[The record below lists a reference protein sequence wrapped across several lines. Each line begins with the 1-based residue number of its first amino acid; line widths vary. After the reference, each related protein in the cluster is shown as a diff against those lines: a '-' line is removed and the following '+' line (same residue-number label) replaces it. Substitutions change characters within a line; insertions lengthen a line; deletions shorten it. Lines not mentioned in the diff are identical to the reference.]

1 MPTYLISHHHR
12 PEQCPVAYAA
22 WRGFASPL
30 RHRPVTSSCA
40 EGGHALWWRVEAESE
55 EAALA
60 QVPPYLAERS
70 RATRVSEVQIP

>member
-1 MPTYLISHHHR
+1 M
-12 PEQCPVAYAA
+12 AYAA
-22 WRGFASPL
+22 WRGFRSPL
-30 RHRPVTSSCA
+30 RHRPATSSCA

-70 RATRVSEVQIP
+70 HATRVSEVQIP